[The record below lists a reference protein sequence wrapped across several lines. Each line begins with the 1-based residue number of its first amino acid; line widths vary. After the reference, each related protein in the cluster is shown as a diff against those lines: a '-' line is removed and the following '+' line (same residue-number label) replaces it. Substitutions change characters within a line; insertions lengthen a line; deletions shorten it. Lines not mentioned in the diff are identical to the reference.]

1 VIVVIKS
8 KKKSNKTSKKTI
20 VTAVAI
26 GILAVLS
33 IAPLYMKTWS
43 YPVAI
48 VEGSSMY
55 PHLQNG
61 DLVIFQGITN
71 PNAISNGTVI
81 VFVQSNAGVSV
92 LDTLTKPIIIH
103 RIIGTVVQAD
113 GAVYYQTKGDNNQ
126 LPDAGL
132 VEANHVLG
140 TPVVIIPKVGILF
153 LFIQSPQGLVA
164 AVGFITLFYLSAYD
178 AKVSEQKKKER
189 LLSELSKKVIQGKM
203 SMEEFQKLEIAVRY
217 SDLQKDG
224 EDKIVDFRPAIRKL
238 KKLGWEVKVPAN
250 VRGKSES
257 THQFDL
263 ALFAKHKPD
272 HPIVVVDVDVG
283 EDSERSIISLFAK
296 VYDTGALNSIIVSPT
311 IYDEKAKN
319 LAKSY
324 NITVIDEAK
333 PAQMSDLIQ
342 GAIGALLDTYRETNP
357 GREIV
362 IEKEGEKT
370 NSKMD

>member
-1 VIVVIKS
+1 MIKS
-8 KKKSNKTSKKTI
+8 KKKSSKTSKKTI

-71 PNAISNGTVI
+71 PNAIPNGTVI

-113 GAVYYQTKGDNNQ
+113 GTVYYQTKGDNNQ

-132 VEANHVLG
+132 VQANHVLG
-140 TPVVIIPKVGILF
+140 TPVAIIPKVGILF

-164 AVGFITLFYLSAYD
+164 AVGFITLFYLSTYD
-178 AKVSEQKKKER
+178 GKVSEQKKKER

-217 SDLQKDG
+217 SDLQNDG
-224 EDKIVDFRPAIRKL
+224 EAKIVDFRPVIRKL

-296 VYDTGALNSIIVSPT
+296 VYDTGALNSIIISPT
-311 IYDEKAKN
+311 VYDEKAKN

-324 NITVIDEAK
+324 NITLIDEAK

-362 IEKEGEKT
+362 IKEKENKKI